1 VPPLHAHHRQ
11 LGRSLIFPV
20 TFGFAPP
27 VHSAAMMITITIL
40 CLAVILPLSL
50 LIIALCYAVYHFRL
64 KARRV
69 PRERRVYVR
78 RDRGQQLLDN
88 IIRVEPDE
96 FGNRFSLYS
105 FGFGTWVGSIM
116 EKGPVAEQN
125 KEAEVSTILEN
136 LRYRATTPSEF
147 FALLH
152 NHRTRVDIL
161 RHLIMYLIVDRTSL
175 DNDPQLTLL
184 PFTPETQVGLRAFY
198 QFMHKQECKYLSL
211 ERYEYS

>member
-1 VPPLHAHHRQ
+1 MPTIANLEDP
-11 LGRSLIFPV
+11 LIFLSPS
-20 TFGFAPP
+20 ALRPP
-27 VHSAAMMITITIL
+27 VHSTAMMITITIL

-50 LIIALCYAVYHFRL
+50 VIIALCYAVYHFRL

-69 PRERRVYVR
+69 PRERRVFMR

-88 IIRVEPDE
+88 MIRVEPDE

-105 FGFGTWVGSIM
+105 FGFGTWVSSIM

-136 LRYRATTPSEF
+136 LRYRATTASAF

-152 NHRTRVDIL
+152 NHRTRVGIL
-161 RHLIMYLIVDRTSL
+161 RHLLMYLIVDRTSL
-175 DNDPQLTLL
+175 DNESQLTLL
-184 PFTPETQVGLRAFY
+184 PFAPETQVGIRAFY

-211 ERYEYS
+211 ERYEYG